1 MLRSLKELYG
11 YALQA
16 TDGEIGTVEEFYF
29 DDEKWAVRYLV
40 ANAGSWLTGRLVLI
54 SPLALGEPDWGSQRL
69 PVKLTREQIR
79 NSPDIDTAKPISRQ
93 HEIDYYQYYGWP
105 YYWAGAETWGV
116 SPLPLAAPPPPPPAE
131 KASGQ
136 APGDTHLRSSRE
148 VEGYHIQARD
158 GEIGHAEDFIVDDE
172 TWRLRYLVVDTRN
185 WWPGKKV
192 LVAPEWISGISW
204 EEALVRVDLTREAIK
219 AGPEFDPGQP
229 INREYEARLYD
240 YYGRPVYWA

>member
-136 APGDTHLRSSRE
+136 APGDVHLRSSRE

-158 GEIGHAEDFIVDDE
+158 GEIGHVEDFIVDDE

-192 LVAPEWISGISW
+192 LVAPEWIARISW
-204 EEALVRVDLTREAIK
+204 EEALVHVDLTREAIK